1 MNIELLTILLIASV
15 LLLSLVGVLLWRTGG
30 DAAQVERIKAWAL
43 AAVGAAYNVAIDE
56 LKITGELPSG
66 EKRRE
71 LAVAY
76 YQTIPEDERT
86 FSPTPS
92 NWSLSLSIGAGRNF
106 TNIWTRQAHD
116 QRK

>member
-86 FSPTPS
+86 FTAEEFA
-92 NWSLSLSIGAGRNF
+92 NAVELVFELVDWGGTQLHEYL
-106 TNIWTRQAHD
+106 D
-116 QRK
+116 